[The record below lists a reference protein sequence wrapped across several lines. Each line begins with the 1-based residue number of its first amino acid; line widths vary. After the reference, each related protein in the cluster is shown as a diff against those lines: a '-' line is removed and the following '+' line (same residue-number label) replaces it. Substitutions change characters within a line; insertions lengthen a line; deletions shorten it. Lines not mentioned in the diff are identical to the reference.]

1 MEKEGGGEEGKEGA
15 RGGRGG
21 GRRGVGTLPPSRP
34 PNTAPSPLLHVT
46 VLSRPPATRCRSPRT
61 QSTSPANTQVA
72 HLGPEDRVADS
83 PLSPNL
89 AGEAASHLPPPP
101 SGLRQL
107 FHLCSTSST
116 VVAVDGSSA
125 RHFRP
130 IPLGIVAGS
139 SRSCHPGRQDPS
151 TVAAVVAAIRPARI
165 RTAAPSPKLRRRSCA
180 PSQSSSAPQTC
191 SSRCPL
197 RPLPPAPLGS
207 RTRYAGLAKCAAA
220 PSGPVR
226 RAASAVGIERRR
238 VATLLVRFC
247 CAPSE

>member
-34 PNTAPSPLLHVT
+34 PNTAPSPPSSPHRALPT
-46 VLSRPPATRCRSPRT
+46 ACDRCRSPRT
-61 QSTSPANTQVA
+61 QSTSPVNTSVA
-72 HLGPEDRVADS
+72 PLGPEDRVAGS

-89 AGEAASHLPPPP
+89 AGEAASPLPPPP

-107 FHLCSTSST
+107 FHLSSTSST
-116 VVAVDGSSA
+116 VVAVVGSSA

-130 IPLGIVAGS
+130 LPLCIVAGS
-139 SRSCHPGRQDPS
+139 SRSCHPGRQGPS
-151 TVAAVVAAIRPARI
+151 TVAVVVAGIPRARI
-165 RTAAPSPKLRRRSCA
+165 RTAAPSPELRRRSSA

-191 SSRCPL
+191 SSR
-197 RPLPPAPLGS
+197 RPLPPLPPARLGF
-207 RTRYAGLAKCAAA
+207 RTHYAGLAKCAAA

-226 RAASAVGIERRR
+226 RAASDIGVERRR